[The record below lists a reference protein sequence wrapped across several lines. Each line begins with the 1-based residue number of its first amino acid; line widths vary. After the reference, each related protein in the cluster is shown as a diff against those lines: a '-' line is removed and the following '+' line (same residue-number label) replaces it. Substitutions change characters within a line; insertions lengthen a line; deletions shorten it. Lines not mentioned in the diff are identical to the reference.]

1 MKIAECFGNRVL
13 PFTVNVTRP
22 EEREKLN
29 RLGSEIARREG
40 VHYEG
45 YTVVTVE
52 PYTIEK
58 AKATL
63 YFD

>member
-1 MKIAECFGNRVL
+1 MRIEECFGKRVL

-29 RLGSEIARREG
+29 QIGTEIATKEG
-40 VHYEG
+40 MRYEG
-45 YTVVTVE
+45 YSVITVE
-52 PYTIEK
+52 PYSVEK
-58 AKATL
+58 GKAIL